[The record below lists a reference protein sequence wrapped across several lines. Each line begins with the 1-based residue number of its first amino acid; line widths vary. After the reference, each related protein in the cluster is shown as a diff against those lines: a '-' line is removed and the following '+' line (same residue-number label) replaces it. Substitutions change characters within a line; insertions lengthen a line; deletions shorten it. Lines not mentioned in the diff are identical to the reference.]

1 MSTDEVSQKGAKD
14 MSQKNM
20 EVMLS
25 MEDKAE
31 AEELTAFLQSV
42 NITKQTLMDTFLK
55 GVKVGASMSLRK
67 SRHKGG
73 TTLIERWKDI
83 PGYDGKYQASTEGNI
98 RRTLKSGQ
106 FRSIL
111 PITKN
116 ERESAPGCEAHT
128 YSPSPV

>member
-1 MSTDEVSQKGAKD
+1 MFTDEVSQKGAKD

-55 GVKVGASMSLRK
+55 GVKVGASMSAQK

-106 FRSIL
+106 FRSMT
-111 PITKN
+111 PYHKK
-116 ERESAPGCEAHT
+116 
-128 YSPSPV
+128 

>member
-1 MSTDEVSQKGAKD
+1 MAERAVYYTLHSQLTGLVIFKEKRRTQCRICQKGERGD

-55 GVKVGASMSLRK
+55 GVKVGASMSAQK
-67 SRHKGG
+67 K
-73 TTLIERWKDI
+73 
-83 PGYDGKYQASTEGNI
+83 PA
-98 RRTLKSGQ
+98 
-106 FRSIL
+106 
-111 PITKN
+111 
-116 ERESAPGCEAHT
+116 
-128 YSPSPV
+128 

>member
-1 MSTDEVSQKGAKD
+1 MAERAVYYTLHSQLTGLVLFKEKRRTQCRIRQKGEWD

-55 GVKVGASMSLRK
+55 GVKVGASMSAQK
-67 SRHKGG
+67 K
-73 TTLIERWKDI
+73 
-83 PGYDGKYQASTEGNI
+83 PA
-98 RRTLKSGQ
+98 
-106 FRSIL
+106 
-111 PITKN
+111 
-116 ERESAPGCEAHT
+116 
-128 YSPSPV
+128 

>member
-1 MSTDEVSQKGAKD
+1 MFTDEVSQKGAKD

-55 GVKVGASMSLRK
+55 GVKVGMCMA
-67 SRHKGG
+67 
-73 TTLIERWKDI
+73 
-83 PGYDGKYQASTEGNI
+83 TE
-98 RRTLKSGQ
+98 KQ
-106 FRSIL
+106 
-111 PITKN
+111 
-116 ERESAPGCEAHT
+116 SA
-128 YSPSPV
+128 

>member
-1 MSTDEVSQKGAKD
+1 MFTDEVSQKGAKD

-55 GVKVGASMSLRK
+55 GVKVGRK
-67 SRHKGG
+67 HVGSEK
-73 TTLIERWKDI
+73 
-83 PGYDGKYQASTEGNI
+83 PA
-98 RRTLKSGQ
+98 
-106 FRSIL
+106 
-111 PITKN
+111 
-116 ERESAPGCEAHT
+116 
-128 YSPSPV
+128 

>member
-1 MSTDEVSQKGAKD
+1 MSTDEVSQKGAKN

-55 GVKVGASMSLRK
+55 
-67 SRHKGG
+67 
-73 TTLIERWKDI
+73 E
-83 PGYDGKYQASTEGNI
+83 
-98 RRTLKSGQ
+98 
-106 FRSIL
+106 
-111 PITKN
+111 
-116 ERESAPGCEAHT
+116 
-128 YSPSPV
+128 YS